1 MELAYHR
8 SLETLYQQQSTS
20 LQHWLARRFPRAGS
34 ALVEDAVSDA
44 FHDAVARPRPFE
56 NALAQG
62 GEAAVMPLLKQVA
75 WRHLRG
81 HLRKK
86 SSQRE
91 VMIGATVEPAHLHT
105 PQALALGRELTAHV
119 LALVDQAAAL
129 FGGRRRRAL
138 RAALHARLAGSTD
151 AEAARAHGVPREYVN
166 RAKSWIRMRLTV
178 S

>member
-1 MELAYHR
+1 MQLGYHR
-8 SLETLYQQQSTS
+8 TLEILYRKQWTP
-20 LQHWLARRFPRAGS
+20 LRHWLARRFPGAGS

-44 FHDAVARPRPFE
+44 FHDAVARPLPFA

-62 GEAAVMPLLKQVA
+62 GQAAVMPLLKQVA

-86 SSQRE
+86 SSRCELMIDATRE
-91 VMIGATVEPAHLHT
+91 PIHPCT
-105 PQALALGRELTAHV
+105 PQELVLGRELTAHV

-129 FGGRRRRAL
+129 HGGRRKRAL
-138 RAALHARLAGSTD
+138 RAALLDRLAGSTD
-151 AEAARAHGVPREYVN
+151 TEAARVHGVRREYVN
-166 RAKSWIRMRLTV
+166 RAMHWIRRHLAV

>member
-1 MELAYHR
+1 MQPPYHR
-8 SLETLYQQQSTS
+8 TLEILYQQQWTP
-20 LQHWLARRFPRAGS
+20 LRHWLARRFPGAGS

-44 FHDAVARPRPFE
+44 FHDAVARPRPFA
-56 NALAQG
+56 NAWAQG
-62 GEAAVMPLLKQVA
+62 GQAAIMPLLKQVA

-86 SSQRE
+86 SSRCE
-91 VMIGATVEPAHLHT
+91 VMVGTAAEPVHLCT
-105 PQALALGRELTAHV
+105 PQELALGRELTAHV

-129 FGGRRRRAL
+129 FGGRRKRAL

-151 AEAARAHGVPREYVN
+151 AEAARAHRVPREYVN
-166 RAKSWIRMRLTV
+166 RARRWIARHLAA